1 MTKET
6 SRAAKILKTTV
17 ELPQPLADQVM
28 IKVYKNK
35 IVNRKYS
42 MKQFIIEAIQEKMDR
57 ERMAENV

>member
-6 SRAAKILKTTV
+6 SRTANILKTTV

-35 IVNRKYS
+35 IINRKYS
-42 MKQFIIEAIQEKMDR
+42 MKQFITEAIQEKMDR
-57 ERMAENV
+57 EGMNENA